1 LDLARWI
8 VDPENPLASRVAVN
22 RIWQRLF
29 GRGIVETSEDF
40 GTQGD
45 PPTYPELLD
54 WLAGEYIA
62 QGWSQKEMIRLIVNS
77 NTYKQVS
84 HYRPDLADRDP
95 KNQWLARQNRR
106 RVEAEIV
113 RDLAL
118 GSSGLLNR
126 TVGGP
131 SIRPPLPPGVADL
144 GYARS
149 VRWVESEGED
159 KYRRGLYILFQ
170 RTVPYPM
177 LMTFDCPDSNVTCI
191 RRALSDTPLQALS
204 LLNNVVFN
212 ECAQALGRRLLELE
226 PEDETE
232 RIRQAFLIS
241 LSREPD
247 FEETA
252 TMRSLVED
260 QREFF
265 DANESLAK
273 ERIGEFAPEGFSAS
287 ESATWM
293 AMARVMMNLDE
304 FVTRE

>member
-1 LDLARWI
+1 
-8 VDPENPLASRVAVN
+8 
-22 RIWQRLF
+22 
-29 GRGIVETSEDF
+29 
-40 GTQGD
+40 
-45 PPTYPELLD
+45 
-54 WLAGEYIA
+54 
-62 QGWSQKEMIRLIVNS
+62 
-77 NTYKQVS
+77 
-84 HYRPDLADRDP
+84 
-95 KNQWLARQNRR
+95 
-106 RVEAEIV
+106 
-113 RDLAL
+113 
-118 GSSGLLNR
+118 
-126 TVGGP
+126 
-131 SIRPPLPPGVADL
+131 
-144 GYARS
+144 
-149 VRWVESEGED
+149 
-159 KYRRGLYILFQ
+159 
-170 RTVPYPM
+170 
-177 LMTFDCPDSNVTCI
+177 
-191 RRALSDTPLQALS
+191 LQALS